1 METFLVDILK
11 GENLSKKAKDRRDAF
26 IKRIKDVKTSYP
38 QDFKDKRD
46 EEGDEADEVDSNNDG
61 GSLHS
66 ERTDRDEDNAYDGGQ
81 QAPLVAAQDLQAVFK
96 SGYLEKRRKDHSFF
110 GTEWQK
116 RWCAL
121 SSRTFYYY
129 GSEKD
134 KQQKG
139 DFNIDGY
146 TIKMNNT
153 LRRDSKKDCCFEISA
168 PDKRVYQFCAA
179 SQKEAEEWV
188 EQIGFVIKDME
199 GIIPLEEEGE
209 TYDDCLPLSA
219 MHEPIDDDIYEE
231 LPEDEMPLPK
241 KPLPQ
246 PVSKPPVT
254 APPPVTAANKG
265 TDYQNYF
272 QGLWDCNGDQPDE
285 LSFKRG
291 DTIYILSK
299 LCHSSVAL
307 GPGCNEDVGIRYLRL
322 VGGGDERCD
331 WYRAQKLL
339 DGVVHTVKNLKQIS
353 DWRAHSSYRLL
364 TAVPKHGDENTKQLS
379 SLKGM
384 CDMANIH

>member
-1 METFLVDILK
+1 MRSIPDDLATLVSDLETFLADVLK
-11 GENLSKKAKDRRDAF
+11 GENLSKKAREKKDAF
-26 IKRIKDVKTSYP
+26 IKRIKDIKVSYP

-46 EEGDEADEVDSNNDG
+46 EEWDDLDEADSNNDG

-66 ERTDRDEDNAYDGGQ
+66 ERTDRDEDTAYDGVQ
-81 QAPLVAAQDLQAVFK
+81 QAPPVAAQDLQAVFK

-121 SSRTFYYY
+121 SNHTFYYY

-146 TIKMNNT
+146 TVKMNNT
-153 LRRDSKKDCCFEISA
+153 LRKDSKKDCCFEISA
-168 PDKRVYQFCAA
+168 PDKRVYQFCAG

-219 MHEPIDDDIYEE
+219 ATMPEPIDEDIYEE
-231 LPEDEMPLPK
+231 LPEEEIPLPK

-246 PVSKPPVT
+246 PVSKPPV
-254 APPPVTAANKG
+254 AAPVTAVNKS
-265 TDYQNYF
+265 TDYKNYF
-272 QGLWDCNGDQPDE
+272 QGLWDCSGDQPDE

-299 LCHSSVAL
+299 EYDTF
-307 GPGCNEDVGIRYLRL
+307 G
-322 VGGGDERCD
+322 
-331 WYRAQKLL
+331 W
-339 DGVVHTVKNLKQIS
+339 
-353 DWRAHSSYRLL
+353 W
-364 TAVPKHGDENTKQLS
+364 
-379 SLKGM
+379 SLKTREGLRQQM
-384 CDMANIH
+384 GCPAVCLIEMLERTPNTVPSSCQHQQRMSCNCAEQWKELRGKTKVLDVAA